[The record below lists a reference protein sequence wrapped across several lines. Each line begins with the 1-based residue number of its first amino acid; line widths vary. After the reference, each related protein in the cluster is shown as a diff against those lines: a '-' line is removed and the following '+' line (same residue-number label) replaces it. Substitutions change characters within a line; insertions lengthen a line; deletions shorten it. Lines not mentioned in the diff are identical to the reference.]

1 MTNTYLTGNPLGST
15 APKDLYDNASNFD
28 EAMNFAGPAFTDRF
42 GKRRETWAGMEA
54 QFQTFLQNSGFE
66 PTHLTY
72 VDGSPLNVLRP
83 TQLIDRD
90 GLVYRVKLPAS
101 FPVALT
107 GTWATDS
114 SLLAEET
121 NDGLRAD
128 LADALQGANLVAYM
142 APWAGAVPQTV
153 DLKLGQVVSVED
165 FGADPT
171 GATDSTAAIQAAINS
186 GAGRITFGPGV
197 FMIGAAGL
205 RGVSNQAWTG
215 AGRGV
220 TILRQAVPPTK
231 DPVFIQQKT
240 NFDIRGIWFDGN
252 GMLTAGVGNFPSLLP
267 SLHIS
272 ECTNFNVSDCK
283 FTGFYNMGPFA
294 NESQDFTI
302 LNNIVDRGG
311 FENFINHGI
320 GVSGA
325 AMRFKIEGNNCF
337 FCQISANGLIGT
349 IRGNQVTRWGFS
361 AGINTQA
368 LASCGKL
375 LITDN
380 ICYNPRQGPDISPYD
395 VGGIENWGAD
405 SIIANNICYENFG
418 NGIDNGG
425 RRCIIANN
433 TCFNNRNYGIFL
445 LGQDSTFKASDCLV
459 IGNKMYDTREGGF
472 RYQQGGYVEQP
483 GAGLTGIIFAHNMTT
498 NNIGPN
504 IFNCTDRATFANYDY
519 TPVSAFTN
527 SWVSFV
533 GSTAPAGY
541 TKSVDNQVELRGQIS
556 SGVVGQ
562 IAFTLPVGHRPEFP
576 FNAQVCSNNAFGMVI
591 VGADGTIRP
600 FVGNNAYFTLDGI
613 RFRAAG

>member
-83 TQLIDRD
+83 TQLIDRG

-294 NESQDFTI
+294 NESQDFTV

-337 FCQISANGLIGT
+337 FCQISVNGLIGW

-375 LITDN
+375 IITDN

-425 RRCIIANN
+425 RRCLITGNH
-433 TCFNNRNYGIFL
+433 TFNNRNGGIFL
-445 LGQDSTFKASDCLV
+445 LGQDATFNASDSMV
-459 IGNKMYDTREGGF
+459 IGNHMYETREGGF
-472 RYQQGGYVEQP
+472 RYQIAGYIEQP
-483 GAGLTGIIFAHNMTT
+483 GPWLTGIIYAHNMSD
-498 NNIGPN
+498 NNIGPD
-504 IFNCTDRATFANYDY
+504 IFNATNRKTFAQYAY
-519 TPVSAFTN
+519 TDIASFTN
-527 SWVSFV
+527 SWVNRGGTFAPV
-533 GSTAPAGY
+533 GYKKTVDNKVCLRGHVVSGVVTSSAFILPAGY
-541 TKSVDNQVELRGQIS
+541 
-556 SGVVGQ
+556 
-562 IAFTLPVGHRPEFP
+562 RPPYTQYRE
-576 FNAQVCSNNAFGMVI
+576 VTSNNAAGMVI
-591 VGADGTIRP
+591 INPDGSVVP
-600 FVGNNAYFTLDGI
+600 QVGNNAYFSLDGI
-613 RFRAAG
+613 EFEAA